1 MYKIKIFFLMALL
14 QLAISYHNE
23 FLINL
28 VESEKS
34 YNFESKWDPSLASL
48 MVENIFQLYFKC

>member
-1 MYKIKIFFLMALL
+1 MALL

-28 VESEKS
+28 VESEKF